1 MCRMV
6 LRSDVSPAARRLCS
20 LLARWTGSS
29 VTALASRTGVD
40 KSNLS
45 RFLRR
50 PDSPNISASKLASLL
65 VALGWEGR
73 RPTPQVHHWA
83 VDDRLDM
90 EWLFG
95 EVMEGRVSLT
105 ALFRRQADVRDDG
118 HEGVVLGSYAG
129 SVMVLRQA
137 LLPKGL
143 SGHLDDDLLTRL
155 LDRTRPLALVQR
167 PRVVLSTDLWS
178 RLGSEEVTSD
188 ELRAFLLNAPASV
201 PASGDLVKDLL
212 DAQRSLWLTNEEARH
227 LLLDGYAR
235 FARKHPQRLSQA
247 LINGWRAAFEV
258 ENASPAPQRL
268 ELEWKSRAKFLVDE
282 ASRRPYLLTWT

>member
-1 MCRMV
+1 M
-6 LRSDVSPAARRLCS
+6 
-20 LLARWTGSS
+20 
-29 VTALASRTGVD
+29 TALASRTGVD

-45 RFLRR
+45 RFLRH
-50 PDSPNISASKLASLL
+50 PDSANISASKLAFLL

-73 RPTPQVHHWA
+73 RPTAQVHHWA
-83 VDDRLDM
+83 MDDRLDM

-95 EVMEGRVSLT
+95 EVLEGRVSLT
-105 ALFRRQADVRDDG
+105 ALFRRQKADVRDDG

-143 SGHLDDDLLTRL
+143 SGYLDDDLLTRL
-155 LDRTRPLALVQR
+155 LDRTRPLAFVQR

-178 RLGSEEVTSD
+178 RLESEEVTFD

-212 DAQRSLWLTNEEARH
+212 DAQRSSWLTNEEARH

-235 FARKHPQRLSQA
+235 FARKHPQQLREA
-247 LINGWRAAFEV
+247 LVSGWRAEFEV
-258 ENASPAPQRL
+258 EHASRAPEGL
-268 ELEWKSRAKFLVDE
+268 ELEWKSRAESLVDE
-282 ASRRPYLLTWT
+282 VARRPYRLTWT